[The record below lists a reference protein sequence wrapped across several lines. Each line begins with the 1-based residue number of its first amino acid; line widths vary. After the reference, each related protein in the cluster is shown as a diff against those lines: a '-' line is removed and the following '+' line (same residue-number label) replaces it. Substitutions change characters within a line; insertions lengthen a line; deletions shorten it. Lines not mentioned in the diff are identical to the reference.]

1 MAARRHKLL
10 YAMQVRLQEMVR
22 NGEDTRALQ
31 AELVYAM
38 DHRGALK
45 MREEERIRSTY
56 DLQPRKPPVKVQS
69 GTDSSVTAPDAV
81 SPPMVVKKEPRG
93 EELWYVRFCVNCE
106 GQLKYSEALRRWFC
120 EACAIPNSSL
130 KAKDETVYEASNMSN
145 FRP

>member
-22 NGEDTRALQ
+22 NGEDTRTLQ

-56 DLQPRKPPVKVQS
+56 DLQPRKPPVKVES
-69 GTDSSVTAPDAV
+69 GTDNAV

-93 EELWYVRFCVNCE
+93 ETVVGDSRF
-106 GQLKYSEALRRWFC
+106 
-120 EACAIPNSSL
+120 IL
-130 KAKDETVYEASNMSN
+130 KAKIQ
-145 FRP
+145 